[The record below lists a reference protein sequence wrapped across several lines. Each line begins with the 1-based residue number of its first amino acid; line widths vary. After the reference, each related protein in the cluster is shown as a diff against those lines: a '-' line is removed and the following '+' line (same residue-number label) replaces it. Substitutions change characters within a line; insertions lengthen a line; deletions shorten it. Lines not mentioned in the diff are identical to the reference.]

1 MLFLPLYTSQ
11 VLDRV
16 LTSGSVSTLVMLSAI
31 TIIAFAC
38 SAILEICRSLVMAK
52 VGDWIDKVVT
62 PDLIMKSIS
71 LTSIKAST
79 SSGEVIRDLGVVKS
93 FITGFGIF
101 SLFDTPWAILYLVT
115 IFMIHTVTGYI
126 AIVGIVLLTAMA
138 VWNELATKR
147 YYKKLVKKEYV
158 ILIQ

>member
-1 MLFLPLYTSQ
+1 MDGVNFNFRAMKELKKSVLYTSLEKCKSVFWFIFWFSSAINLLMLFLPLYTSQ

-71 LTSIKAST
+71 LTSIKSST

-101 SLFDTPWAILYLVT
+101 SLFDTPWA
-115 IFMIHTVTGYI
+115 
-126 AIVGIVLLTAMA
+126 
-138 VWNELATKR
+138 
-147 YYKKLVKKEYV
+147 
-158 ILIQ
+158 